1 MTRSY
6 FARLAC
12 AGAAAALGL
21 ALTGAACAQAAPDAP
36 PPGVKVERRIVMM
49 RMGDGEHS
57 AHMAEHMAKH
67 LRDALQL
74 RPDQDGALKTFLEA
88 MKPPMHKPHEAVE
101 SPESLTTPQ
110 RLDKALALMD
120 EHVAVMKRHVEAV
133 KAFYAQLS
141 PSQQKA
147 FDALAPEMMH
157 RHMLQMHEHMGDHGG
172 MHGEMHE
179 GPHGDMD
186 GHMPPP
192 PPPGH

>member
-6 FARLAC
+6 FARLAF
-12 AGAAAALGL
+12 AGAAAALSLG
-21 ALTGAACAQAAPDAP
+21 LTGAARAQAAPDAP
-36 PPGVKVERRIVMM
+36 PPPKGEHHMMM
-49 RMGDGEHS
+49 RAHEGEH
-57 AHMAEHMAKH
+57 AEHMAKH

-88 MKPPMHKPHEAVE
+88 MKPPMHKPHEAME
-101 SPESLTTPQ
+101 KHEALTTPQ
-110 RLDKALALMD
+110 RLDRAMAKMN
-120 EHVAVMKRHVEAV
+120 EHVEMMRRHVEAV

-157 RHMLQMHEHMGDHGG
+157 HHMMQMHEHMGMHMG